1 MPFKS
6 RSQMRLFFA
15 KEKAGEIT
23 KGTARRWLNKTR
35 SVKALPEKVASAF
48 TLGFRK
54 IADNMPEQAREAAL
68 WDMEA
73 YAQGQ
78 EARQNATTGQREK
91 KNYTTEG
98 VRNEKREFGKNIKVK
113 YHTARGGR
121 PNGYND

>member
-15 KEKAGEIT
+15 KEKAGEIP
-23 KGTARRWLNKTR
+23 KGTARRWLDKTR

-78 EARQNATTGQREK
+78 EVNIRMASALPFKKGIYAPLSFSDRDQRL
-91 KNYTTEG
+91 
-98 VRNEKREFGKNIKVK
+98 RL
-113 YHTARGGR
+113 
-121 PNGYND
+121 